1 MTAGRSV
8 QRVLIAAMTV
18 AGACLAW
25 GGPVAHA
32 SSAPKQVGAAWKL
45 PDSSPAGRNLA
56 VLGAQPSGSAVQ
68 AAESSAAER
77 ARATGAAQVVSSL
90 TSGTTIITAQPDGQL
105 TASMT
110 VLPVRVHQD
119 RRWVPV
125 STRLTR
131 TSEGRLAPAAVP
143 GDAVSFSGGGTG
155 PMAQIAA
162 SGTRLALWWP
172 GRLPVPVVSGS
183 SATYRNVLPGV
194 DLVLTATS
202 DAAGG
207 FREVLVVTSRAA
219 AADPGLTALSLRV
232 TGTGTTGLRAVAGGG
247 LVAKMTGGRGWYQ
260 AAAPVMWDSS
270 YVTRSAP
277 GTALRAAASSA
288 RGVGAD
294 LAGFGI
300 GAKSA
305 VSGPAFGARVAQL
318 GTRVLPGGHV
328 LSLAPDM
335 RMLSSGT
342 TRYPA
347 YIDPGFTTVTNTGS
361 EKGYDPV
368 QSDAGTGDCSST
380 TGYCDTTNCR
390 GSHYDDSSY
399 SALPVGYDDFE
410 YGACQFSDT
419 DYALYQ
425 VAIPQGMF
433 GSHAVLATA
442 SLQTAEVY
450 SSSCSASAAV
460 TASWIGGIKSSTGW
474 PGPGTAKNDVDATD
488 TVGPDSGSCNTT
500 EDLSDTVSAGFS
512 LKSDLAKF
520 SGAAS
525 NITVRLWEK
534 NNTNDD
540 DHKQFARNPTL
551 QVTWTDTPNTPNGM
565 KEAADNGGTNSLDCA
580 TSPSNAP
587 RMGKTDSTNGP
598 SLIATYGDVDG
609 AAVQANIRYENYTSS
624 PGTWTEKD
632 AAIDNLTTAS
642 GEQGWTMP
650 ASYTSGLA
658 DGTIIGWQAQSETG
672 SGTVAGTTY
681 GPYKSSWTTNTCY
694 FAVYPQSPD
703 DPSIAPGFTQGTAQ
717 PVGSQVSFTIT
728 QSSGDT
734 ASEFVWGFDTT
745 PPTTGTIPSAQTC
758 ITTAATA
765 SCTEISGGS
774 ATVTITVPSPG
785 PHDLWVYEV
794 DAGGNDSGMT
804 NGAASGTTWTF
815 SGAGD
820 TGVSYTSGSS
830 LQANFTAALGA
841 GKSFDNM
848 MISTASGTPGNA
860 NGDGSGNSFDE
871 AQLTAA
877 GWSTGKTV
885 TIDGATFTLPS
896 FGTSASGADNLLAA
910 AQTIG
915 AGAGAWGSAL
925 VFLAT
930 STNSVTQVG
939 GLASGSPDSGSL
951 SSEVTAP
958 AVMGGTPVS
967 GSGCTGVMAFDTNT
981 SCGPATGTI
990 NYASGCA
997 DGTAVSYTLTV
1008 PDWVRG
1014 PSDIAALTMP
1024 DRDTSG
1030 GQQADTPKIYAFAVP
1045 VDASCTVSSVTLP
1058 DVSGT
1063 VKISVASGVNV
1074 EPSGLHIFGM
1084 ALRNDTTAT
1093 PEVGGSAVASP
1104 SGQAWT
1110 GAFESPVEDAYAP
1123 APGTTWGDQTVR
1135 LWVSSNVSVPAG
1147 AEIRIKLSDPGFL
1160 SADGTGPLSVG
1171 AATIAQ
1177 QFLGAIPAQAPT
1189 TLTFGG
1195 LTSVAVSEGGDVY
1208 SDPLTLPFSVTAGQN
1223 LLISLWL
1230 KNASLPC
1237 LPVNSF
1243 ASGGGA
1249 WFAPSS
1255 TPNET
1260 ADTTGTPFTGTGL
1273 AAYGDIPLLTGIDV
1287 TTSEVS
1293 SGGVIVSPGEP
1304 TAVVAGDN
1312 VTDGFSSQPVS
1323 DSLDNPSQRLAGQ
1336 LMSQGL
1342 ATGYGV
1348 VDAGVQSNQLMA
1360 DGATGGGLSL
1370 IDRLDSDILAEPDVG
1385 TVILDEGLEDIL
1397 LQSDSSTLE
1406 SDLENAYT
1414 LLDNQLLAWGIN
1426 VTTGDLTPCWGYS
1439 NSTAADS
1446 CSATVDQ
1453 DRMDIGDYIDSGGG
1467 APNCPAF
1474 FDAAVGTG
1482 TTTEEALASG
1492 YGTSDDVNLTLGTS
1506 GGYAALAPA
1515 AASCG
1520 FYPPS
1525 DPLPATS

>member
-1 MTAGRSV
+1 MTAGRSI
-8 QRVLIAAMTV
+8 QRVLIATMTV

-25 GGPVAHA
+25 GGPAAHA
-32 SSAPKQVGAAWKL
+32 AATPGQVGAAWKL
-45 PDSSPAGRNLA
+45 PDSSPTGRNLA
-56 VLGAQPSGSAVQ
+56 VLGAQPSGGAVQ
-68 AAESSAAER
+68 AAESAAAAR
-77 ARATGAAQVVSSL
+77 ARATGTAQVVSSL
-90 TSGTTIITAQPDGQL
+90 TSGTTIVTAKPDGEL
-105 TASMT
+105 TAS
-110 VLPVRVHQD
+110 VNVVPVRVRQAG
-119 RRWVPV
+119 RWVPV
-125 STRLTR
+125 STRLTH
-131 TSEGRLAPAAVP
+131 TSGGRLAPVAVP

-155 PMAQIAA
+155 PMAEIAA
-162 SGTRLALWWP
+162 SGTQLALWWP
-172 GRLPVPVVSGS
+172 GTLPAPSVSGS
-183 SATYRNVLPGV
+183 SATYPDVLPGV
-194 DLVLTATS
+194 NLVLTATS

-219 AADPGLTALSLRV
+219 AADPGLASLSLRV
-232 TGTGTTGLRAVAGGG
+232 TSAGTTGLSRVTDGG

-260 AAAPVMWDSS
+260 ADAPVMWDSS
-270 YVTRSAP
+270 YVTRQARSA
-277 GTALRAAASSA
+277 ALKAAATAA
-288 RGVGAD
+288 RGVGAA

-318 GTRVLPGGHV
+318 GTRVLSGGHV
-328 LSLAPDM
+328 LSLTPDM

-347 YIDPGFTTVTNTGS
+347 YIDPGFTTITNTGS

-368 QSDAGTGDCSST
+368 QSDSGTGDCSST

-390 GSHYDDSSY
+390 GSHYDDSGY

-433 GSHAVLATA
+433 GSHAVLAAA

-450 SSSCSASAAV
+450 SSSCSASASV
-460 TASWIGGIKSSTGW
+460 TASWIGGIRSSTGW
-474 PGPGTAKNDVDATD
+474 PGPGTTKNDVDATD

-500 EDLSDTVSAGFS
+500 EDLSDTVSAGFN

-520 SGAAS
+520 SSAAS

-534 NNTNDD
+534 SNTNDD

-551 QVTWTDTPNTPNGM
+551 QVTWTDTPNTPIGM
-565 KEAADNGGTNSLDCA
+565 KEAADNSGTNSLDCA
-580 TSPSNAP
+580 TSPSSAP

-598 SLIATYGDVDG
+598 YLFATYGDVDG
-609 AAVQANIRYENYTSS
+609 AAVQANIHYENYTSS

-632 AAIDNLTTAS
+632 AAIDNLTTS
-642 GEQGWTMP
+642 NGEVGWQMP

-658 DGTIIGWQAQSETG
+658 DGTVIGWQAQSETG

-681 GPYKSSWTTNTCY
+681 GPYKSAWTSTCY
-694 FAVYPQSPD
+694 FAVYPKSPD
-703 DPSIAPGFTQGTAQ
+703 DPSITTGFTQGTAQ
-717 PVGSQVSFTIT
+717 GVGSQVSFTIT

-734 ASEFVWGFDTT
+734 ASEFVWGLDAT
-745 PPTTGTIPSAQTC
+745 PPTTGTIPAAQTC
-758 ITTAATA
+758 TATAATA
-765 SCTEISGGS
+765 SCTKISSGS

-785 PHDLWVYEV
+785 PHDFWAYEV

-830 LQANFTAALGA
+830 LQGNFAAALGA
-841 GKSFDNM
+841 GKSYDNT
-848 MISTASGTPGNA
+848 MISTASGSPGNA
-860 NGDGSGNSFDE
+860 NGDGSGNSLDE
-871 AQLTAA
+871 AQLSAA
-877 GWSTGKTV
+877 GWSAGKTV

-896 FGTSASGADNLLAA
+896 FGTSGSGADNLLAA

-915 AGAGAWGSAL
+915 AGAGAQGSAL

-951 SSEVTAP
+951 TTDVTAP

-967 GSGCTGVMAFDTNT
+967 GSGCTGVMAFNTNT

-997 DGTAVSYTLTV
+997 VGAAVSYTLTV
-1008 PDWVRG
+1008 PDWVEG

-1024 DRDTSG
+1024 DRDTSS

-1058 DVSGT
+1058 DVSAT
-1063 VKISVASGVNV
+1063 VKIAVATGVNV
-1074 EPSGLHIFGM
+1074 EPSALHIFGM

-1093 PEVGGSAVASP
+1093 PEVNGSAVASP

-1123 APGTTWGDQTVR
+1123 PSGTTWGNQTVR
-1135 LWVSSNVSVPAG
+1135 ITASPNVSVAAG
-1147 AEIRIKLSDPGFL
+1147 ASIRIRLSDPGFI
-1160 SADGTGPLSVG
+1160 SADGTGPLSIG
-1171 AATIAQ
+1171 AATIAN
-1177 QFLGAIPAQAPT
+1177 GYYASTPAQTPAV
-1189 TLTFGG
+1189 LTFAGSG
-1195 LTSVAVSEGGDVY
+1195 TVTVPEGGDVY
-1208 SDPLTLPFSVTAGQN
+1208 SDPLTLPFAVTAGQP
-1223 LLISLWL
+1223 LLISLWI
-1230 KNASLPC
+1230 KNSSLPY
-1237 LPVNSF
+1237 LPINTF
-1243 ASGGGA
+1243 GSGGGS
-1249 WFAPSS
+1249 WFAASS

-1260 ADTTGTPFTGTGL
+1260 EDTTGNPFSTFYFGT
-1273 AAYGDIPLLTGIDV
+1273 IPLLSGIDV
-1287 TTSEVS
+1287 TTGVVT
-1293 SGGVIVSPGEP
+1293 SGGVETSPGEP
-1304 TAVVAGDN
+1304 TVVVAGDN
-1312 VTDGFSSQPVS
+1312 VIDGFSSSAVADYQA
-1323 DSLDNPSQRLAGQ
+1323 PSQRLAGQ
-1336 LMSQGL
+1336 LMTQGL
-1342 ATGYGV
+1342 ASGYGV
-1348 VDAGVQSNQLMA
+1348 VDAGTQTNQILA
-1360 DGATGGGLSL
+1360 DGAANLGGGGVSL
-1370 IDRLDSDILAEPDVG
+1370 IARFDRDILAEPDVG

-1397 LQSDSSTLE
+1397 LQLDPTVE
-1406 SDLENAYT
+1406 PDLENAYT
-1414 LLDNQLLAWGIN
+1414 LLENQLLAWGIN
-1426 VTTGDLTPCWGYS
+1426 VTVGDLTPCWGYS
-1439 NSTAADS
+1439 NSTTGDS
-1446 CSATVDQ
+1446 CSSTVDTE
-1453 DRMDIGDYIDSGGG
+1453 RMDVGDWIDSS
-1467 APNCPAF
+1467 APPICAAL
-1474 FDAAVGTG
+1474 FDNAVGTG
-1482 TTTEEALASG
+1482 ATTEEPLASG
-1492 YGTSDDVNLTLGTS
+1492 YGTSDDVNLTLGSS

-1515 AASCG
+1515 AGDCG
-1520 FYPPS
+1520 FSPPAF
-1525 DPLPATS
+1525 PLPATS